1 MTPDSSPPP
10 PYAGVA
16 TRAVALV
23 VDIVIIDVL
32 SVVGVA
38 IAALV
43 ISTIVPGDHSL
54 GLPEALTAGVLWL
67 VSVGGYFVGFW
78 ALVGR
83 TPGMRLMRLE
93 VRAADGG
100 DVGFGRASMRFI
112 GLIIAAI
119 PFGLGFLLTLVDDR
133 RQGLQDKIG
142 GTVVLYVAG
151 RVRGVVAAAV
161 PDPTAARHEAAGPA
175 GEVIEGTVV
184 PPGARPA

>member
-1 MTPDSSPPP
+1 MTRGASPP
-10 PYAGVA
+10 PYAGFA
-16 TRAVALV
+16 TRAVGLV
-23 VDIVIIDVL
+23 VDIVIIDVVT
-32 SVVGVA
+32 VVGAA
-38 IAALV
+38 IASLV
-43 ISTIVPGDHSL
+43 LSTIIPGDVSL
-54 GLPEALTAGVLWL
+54 DLPAALAAGAVWL

-119 PFGLGFLLTLVDDR
+119 PFGLGFLLALVDDR

-142 GTVVLYVAG
+142 RTVVLYVAA
-151 RVRGVVAAAV
+151 RVRGVVIASPLESV
-161 PDPTAARHEAAGPA
+161 EARHETAPDD
-175 GEVIEGTVV
+175 VIEGTVV